1 MSRYLFPG
9 NVLLSLLS
17 ILIYGS
23 CLPCGSAQTQSEQPS
38 DSQRTVFNIL
48 WSSLAT
54 IFACVWIAI
63 HPNVPGPK
71 LMEQGWFFTSVLRRT
86 ELMIV
91 TVFAPEVITIWAFR
105 QFFVARSIHNL
116 PRKTLTLSHGFLVSM
131 GVFVYSDGC
140 PITRQNLEDD
150 PTLQLRLA
158 EIPKKDID
166 DRNKGDGLSKGLAM
180 LQATW
185 FVIHC
190 IARLVNNLPVT
201 IIETVAIGYAVFT
214 VINYAVWWHKP
225 LGISVPFRATVASPD
240 TADTTPPQ
248 SPPGLIPR
256 KLGTEYLL
264 DRVDF
269 HLSSTFF
276 GGDVTDDF
284 APSKEEGVPRLWSG
298 HENNTTL
305 FYVVTSGALFGTIFG
320 AIHCAA
326 WSSHFP
332 TSIEKNLWRASSLY
346 IALIPAPVILLTFA
360 AEKLADHFGLDV
372 PGQDNF
378 CINYRGN
385 LTSLTTPGIVSVGRG
400 WNFLCSR
407 RTWSTLFG
415 IFRTLYYTVLIFP
428 GVDLEE
434 KEILDKPTQ
443 SVLSGR
449 P

>member
-23 CLPCGSAQTQSEQPS
+23 CLPCSSTQMQSEQPS

-116 PRKTLTLSHGFLVSM
+116 PRKTLTLSHGFLV
-131 GVFVYSDGC
+131 
-140 PITRQNLEDD
+140 PNLEDD
-150 PTLQLRLA
+150 PTLQLQLA

-214 VINYAVWWHKP
+214 VINCAVWWH
-225 LGISVPFRATVASPD
+225 
-240 TADTTPPQ
+240 
-248 SPPGLIPR
+248 
-256 KLGTEYLL
+256 
-264 DRVDF
+264 
-269 HLSSTFF
+269 
-276 GGDVTDDF
+276 
-284 APSKEEGVPRLWSG
+284 
-298 HENNTTL
+298 
-305 FYVVTSGALFGTIFG
+305 
-320 AIHCAA
+320 AA
-326 WSSHFP
+326 
-332 TSIEKNLWRASSLY
+332 
-346 IALIPAPVILLTFA
+346 
-360 AEKLADHFGLDV
+360 
-372 PGQDNF
+372 
-378 CINYRGN
+378 
-385 LTSLTTPGIVSVGRG
+385 
-400 WNFLCSR
+400 
-407 RTWSTLFG
+407 
-415 IFRTLYYTVLIFP
+415 
-428 GVDLEE
+428 
-434 KEILDKPTQ
+434 
-443 SVLSGR
+443 
-449 P
+449 